1 MAKTK
6 KVDVNNKP
14 VVTHS
19 YSIEVTIKVL
29 VYVESTCIQTAEIEA
44 NNNNYTVMCEGLKDP
59 EAIQVIEHFVS

>member
-6 KVDVNNKP
+6 FVDVNNKP

-29 VYVESTCIQTAEIEA
+29 VYVESTCIQAAEIEA
-44 NNNNYTVMCEGLKDP
+44 LNNSYTVMCEGLKDP
-59 EAIQVIEHFVS
+59 ESVYIDEVELA